1 MSKENSRKLTT
12 DEVDALME
20 GLSSGDVSGQTGV
33 GNELEVA
40 PFSFGTDDLSLM
52 GDYYALRLINERFA
66 RFSRSVFQPMLRI
79 QPRISSFPPEV
90 KSFDEYSSSL
100 DSFMSLSTY
109 RIEEL
114 RGSLLMVFSP
124 SFISILTNAY
134 YGGNI
139 EVLKTVRQE
148 FTATEERIIEMVN
161 EGLMRELKTSWKDL
175 TPISFLKLGREV
187 NPQFTTFVDASDLVI
202 ICSFV
207 VQLPGVDAANFDILY
222 PLQTLKP
229 IASLL
234 RSRVQSDIIEDDVS
248 WREKLENAILEI
260 PLNVKATLSQPIVNM
275 SRLLRINVGETLE
288 IPVSDKLDVFVEDI
302 KMFNGDLGEYKGNS
316 AVNVSKKLKIGE

>member
-1 MSKENSRKLTT
+1 MADSNSRKLTS
-12 DEVDALME
+12 DEVNALMD
-20 GLSSGDVSGQTGV
+20 GLSSGDVSGATGV
-33 GNELEVA
+33 GQNLEVS

-66 RFSRSVFQPMLRI
+66 RFARSVFQPMLRV

-90 KSFDEYSSSL
+90 KTFDEYSSSL

-114 RGSLLMVFSP
+114 RGSLLVVFSP
-124 SFISILTNAY
+124 TFISILTNAY

-139 EVLKTVRQE
+139 EVLRATRQE
-148 FTATEERIIEMVN
+148 FTSTEERIIEMVN
-161 EGLMRELKTSWKDL
+161 EDLMKQLKLSWKDL
-175 TPISFLKLGREV
+175 TPINFTKLGREV
-187 NPQFTTFVDASDLVI
+187 NPQFTNFVDASDLVI

-234 RSRVQSDIIEDDVS
+234 RSRVQSDIVEDDLS
-248 WREKLENAILEI
+248 WREKLENAVLEI
-260 PLNVKATLSQPIVNM
+260 PLDLKATISQPTVNM
-275 SRLLRINVGETLE
+275 SKLLRMKVGDKIE
-288 IPVSDKLDVFVEDI
+288 IPLSDKVSVYVEDI
-302 KMFNGDLGEYKGNS
+302 NMFHGDLGEYKGNA
-316 AVNVSKKLKIGE
+316 AVNINKRI

>member
-1 MSKENSRKLTT
+1 MAENSRKLTS
-12 DEVDALME
+12 DEVNALMD
-20 GLSSGDVSGQTGV
+20 GLSSGEMNVSTGV
-33 GNELEVA
+33 GKDLDVA
-40 PFSFGTDDLSLM
+40 PFSFGSDDLSLM

-66 RFSRSVFQPMLRI
+66 RFARSVFQPMLRV

-90 KSFDEYSSSL
+90 KTFDEYSSSL

-114 RGSLLMVFSP
+114 RGSALVVFSP
-124 SFISILTNAY
+124 AFISILTNAY

-139 EVLKTVRQE
+139 EVLKTTRQE

-161 EGLMRELKTSWKDL
+161 SDIMKQLKFSWKDL
-175 TPISFLKLGREV
+175 TPINFSKLGREV
-187 NPQFTTFVDASDLVI
+187 NPQFTNFVDASDLVI

-234 RSRVQSDIIEDDVS
+234 RSRVQSDVIEDDLS
-248 WREKLENAILEI
+248 WRDKLENAILEI
-260 PLNVKATLSQPIVNM
+260 PLDLKATLSQPIVNM
-275 SRLLRINVGETLE
+275 SRLLRINIGETLE
-288 IPVSDKLDVFVEDI
+288 IPISDEIDVFVENI
-302 KMFNGDLGEYKGNS
+302 KMFKGELGEFKGHS
-316 AVNVSKKLKIGE
+316 AVNISKRL

>member
-1 MSKENSRKLTT
+1 MSDSRKLTT
-12 DEVDALME
+12 DEVNALME
-20 GLSSGDVSGQTGV
+20 GLSKGDVSAEAGIGKD
-33 GNELEVA
+33 LEVA

-66 RFSRSVFQPMLRI
+66 RFARSVFQPMLRV
-79 QPRISSFPPEV
+79 QPRISSF
-90 KSFDEYSSSL
+90 

-114 RGSLLMVFSP
+114 RGSLLVVFSP
-124 SFISILTNAY
+124 AFISILTNAY

-139 EVLKTVRQE
+139 EVLKTTRQE

-161 EGLMRELKTSWKDL
+161 IDLMKQLKLSWKDL
-175 TPISFLKLGREV
+175 TPINFTKLGREM
-187 NPQFTTFVDASDLVI
+187 NPQFTNFVDASDLVI

-207 VQLPGVDAANFDILY
+207 VQLPGVDAANFDIIY

-234 RSRVQSDIIEDDVS
+234 RSRVQSDIVEDDLS
-248 WREKLENAILEI
+248 WKDKLESAILEI
-260 PLNVKATLSQPIVNM
+260 PLDLKATLSQPIVNM
-275 SRLLRINVGETLE
+275 AKLLRVKVGDTIQ
-288 IPVSDKLDVFVEDI
+288 IPISDKIDVYVEDI
-302 KMFNGDLGEYKGNS
+302 KMFNGDLGEYKGS
-316 AVNVSKKLKIGE
+316 AAVNIKKRI

>member
-1 MSKENSRKLTT
+1 MSNDNSRKLTS
-12 DEVDALME
+12 DEVNALME
-20 GLSSGDVSGQTGV
+20 GLSSGDITDQNSGIGS
-33 GNELEVA
+33 NLEVS
-40 PFSFGTDDLSLM
+40 PFAFGTDDLSLM

-66 RFSRSVFQPMLRI
+66 RFARSVFQPMLRL

-114 RGSLLMVFSP
+114 RGSLLVVFSP
-124 SFISILTNAY
+124 TFISILTNAY

-139 EVLKTVRQE
+139 EVLKTTRQE

-161 EGLMRELKTSWKDL
+161 VDLMKQLKLSWKDL
-175 TPISFLKLGREV
+175 TPINFTKLGREM
-187 NPQFTTFVDASDLVI
+187 NPQFTNFVDASDLVI

-234 RSRVQSDIIEDDVS
+234 RSRVQSDIIEDDKS
-248 WREKLENAILEI
+248 WREKMEEAVLEV
-260 PLNVKATLSQPIVNM
+260 PLKVNATLSEPIVNL
-275 SRLLRINVGETLE
+275 SKLLRLNVGNTLE
-288 IPVSDKLDVFVEDI
+288 IPISDKIDVYVEDI

-316 AVNVSKKLKIGE
+316 AVNVKKRI

>member
-1 MSKENSRKLTT
+1 MADSRKLTT
-12 DEVDALME
+12 DEVNALME
-20 GLSSGDVSGQTGV
+20 GLSTGDVSGNVGV
-33 GNELEVA
+33 GKDLEVA

-66 RFSRSVFQPMLRI
+66 RFARSVFQPMLRV

-90 KSFDEYSSSL
+90 KTFDEYSSSL

-114 RGSLLMVFSP
+114 RGSLLVVFSP
-124 SFISILTNAY
+124 AFISILTNAY

-139 EVLKTVRQE
+139 EVLKTTRQE

-161 EGLMRELKTSWKDL
+161 SDLIKELKLSWKDL
-175 TPISFLKLGREV
+175 TPINFTKLGREM
-187 NPQFTTFVDASDLVI
+187 NPQFTNFVDASDLVI

-207 VQLPGVDAANFDILY
+207 VQLPGVDAANFDVIY

-248 WREKLENAILEI
+248 WKDKLESAILEI
-260 PLNVKATLSQPIVNM
+260 PLDLKATLSQPMVNM
-275 SRLLRINVGETLE
+275 AKLLRVKVGDTIQ
-288 IPVSDKLDVFVEDI
+288 IPISDKIDVYVEDI
-302 KMFNGDLGEYKGNS
+302 KMFNGDLGEYKGS
-316 AVNVSKKLKIGE
+316 AAVNIKKRI

>member
-1 MSKENSRKLTT
+1 LSSDSSRKLTS
-12 DEVDALME
+12 DEVNALME
-20 GLSSGDVSGQTGV
+20 GLSSGDISDQNTGI
-33 GNELEVA
+33 GSNLEVS
-40 PFSFGTDDLSLM
+40 PFAFGTDDLSLM
-52 GDYYALRLINERFA
+52 GDYYALRLINDRFA
-66 RFSRSVFQPMLRI
+66 RFARSVFQPMLRL

-100 DSFMSLSTY
+100 ESFMSLSTY

-114 RGSLLMVFSP
+114 RGSLLMVMSP
-124 SFISILTNAY
+124 PFISILTNAY

-139 EVLKTVRQE
+139 EVLKTIRQE
-148 FTATEERIIEMVN
+148 FTAPEERIIEMAS
-161 EGLMRELKTSWKDL
+161 EGLIRELKTSWKDL
-175 TPISFLKLGREV
+175 TPINFTKMAREV
-187 NPQFTTFVDASDLVI
+187 NPQFTTFVDASELVI

-234 RSRVQSDIIEDDVS
+234 RSRVQSDIVEDDKS
-248 WREKLENAILEI
+248 WREKMEQAVLEV
-260 PLNVKATLSQPIVNM
+260 PLKVNATLSEPIVNL
-275 SRLLRINVGETLE
+275 SKLLRLNVGNTLE
-288 IPVSDKLDVFVEDI
+288 IPISDKIDVYVENI

-316 AVNVSKKLKIGE
+316 AVNVKKRV

>member
-1 MSKENSRKLTT
+1 MANENSRKLTS
-12 DEVDALME
+12 DEVDALMD
-20 GLSSGDVSGQTGV
+20 GLSSGEIKEQGKGIGS
-33 GNELEVA
+33 NLEVA
-40 PFSFGTDDLSLM
+40 PFTFGADDLSLM

-66 RFSRSVFQPMLRI
+66 RFARSVFQPMLRL

-114 RGSLLMVFSP
+114 RGSLLLVLSP
-124 SFISILTNAY
+124 TFISILTNAY

-139 EVLKTVRQE
+139 EVLKTDRQE
-148 FTATEERIIEMVN
+148 FTATEERIIEMASD
-161 EGLMRELKTSWKDL
+161 GLMRELKTSWKDL
-175 TPISFLKLGREV
+175 TPVNFTKLGREV

-234 RSRVQSDIIEDDVS
+234 RSRVQSDIVEDDTS
-248 WREKLENAILEI
+248 WREKMEKSVLEI
-260 PLNVKATLSQPIVNM
+260 PLKVNATLSEPIVNF
-275 SRLLRINVGETLE
+275 SKLLRLNVGNTIQ
-288 IPVSDKLDVFVEDI
+288 IPISDKIDVYVEDI

-316 AVNVSKKLKIGE
+316 AINVKKRI